1 LSKKS
6 IGLLICTI
14 LIFLLVASAMAVE
27 NKSANESFTNRDYL
41 TAKSIE
47 STALNSSS
55 SAESNIAAIHFR
67 QNNSE
72 SRMNDIMSF
81 ISLV

>member
-47 STALNSSS
+47 STAIDSS
-55 SAESNIAAIHFR
+55 SAESSIAADYLR
-67 QNNSE
+67 QNTSE
-72 SRMNDIMSF
+72 SGINDIMSF
-81 ISLV
+81 FLLRI